1 MEKFIVSMKH
11 YDDFSGKVTD
21 SITAN
26 DFETAKKVFEKWVE
40 QDKREWN
47 ANVLEHLTIK
57 ETNKKYRATLFSDF
71 GLEYTTITIRKK
83 PTEKK

>member
-1 MEKFIVSMKH
+1 MERFIVSMKH

-26 DFETAKKVFEKWVE
+26 DFETAKRVFEKWVE

-47 ANVLEHLTIK
+47 TELLGNDLKFKQTEKTYNAK
-57 ETNKKYRATLFSDF
+57 CFTNF

-83 PTEKK
+83 